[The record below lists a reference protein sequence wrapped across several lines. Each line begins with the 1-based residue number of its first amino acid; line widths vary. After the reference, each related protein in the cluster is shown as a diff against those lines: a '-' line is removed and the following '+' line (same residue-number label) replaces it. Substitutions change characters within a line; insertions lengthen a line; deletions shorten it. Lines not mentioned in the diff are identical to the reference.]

1 MEQTDKPVKG
11 EKFLQRVGKTLI
23 GNPTPQESPEDEAA
37 EYKKKTEAAKA
48 RGDYVQT
55 VEDLNNP
62 PSVKVIQEQ
71 RVKDADEE
79 RKAAEQRARDA
90 EDRERDRV
98 AEENRVAKEKAVAEE
113 TRRIEAENALKGQ
126 QNQILIDKLDEL
138 KKSQKPISEQ
148 FTEYFNFAEDLAKK
162 MGFERPATGQPQS
175 DNPQI
180 ALEIAKINAESA
192 QKDREWQ
199 LQLKESDRKWD
210 MEIMK
215 MNDSRAIEQAKLAQQ
230 GKRDDAL
237 FQAPQAIGAALAQG
251 LVDRQGGRGIRQE
264 QPGSPPGSPQ
274 TFKFQ
279 ATEGE
284 SGEVDCPV
292 CHTPVGVGP
301 HSDLAECVNCNSKFT
316 IERVPAVPAEKEE

>member
-1 MEQTDKPVKG
+1 M
-11 EKFLQRVGKTLI
+11 GKTLI
-23 GNPTPQESPEDEAA
+23 GNPNLQKSPEDEAT

-71 RVKDADEE
+71 RVKDAEEE
-79 RKAAEQRARDA
+79 RKAAEQRANDA
-90 EDRERDRV
+90 ADRERQRAEDDRKDAV
-98 AEENRVAKEKAVAEE
+98 EKAATEE

-126 QNQILIDKLDEL
+126 QNQILLDKLEEL

-162 MGFERPATGQPQS
+162 MGFERPSTGQPQS

-180 ALEIAKINAESA
+180 ALEIARLNIEDARAAREHER
-192 QKDREWQ
+192 QLEKDKR
-199 LQLKESDRKWD
+199 DWD
-210 MEIMK
+210 LRIMEL
-215 MNDSRAIEQAKLAQQ
+215 NDNRAIEQAKLAQQ

-237 FQAPQAIGAALAQG
+237 FSAPATIGAALAQG
-251 LVDRQGGRGIRQE
+251 LVDRQGEGGIKQ
-264 QPGSPPGSPQ
+264 QPGPQ

-279 ATEGE
+279 ATEGD

-292 CHTPVGVGP
+292 CASRGTPTKVGIGP
-301 HSDLAECVNCNSKFT
+301 HSDLAECVNCNTKFK
-316 IERVPAVPAEKEE
+316 IERVPATTEAEEK

>member
-1 MEQTDKPVKG
+1 MEQTDQKKVKG
-11 EKFLQRVGKTLI
+11 EEFLQRVGKTLI
-23 GNPTPQESPEDEAA
+23 GSPSQQKSPEDEAT
-37 EYKKKTEAAKA
+37 EYKKKTEAVKA
-48 RGDYVQT
+48 RSDYVTT

-79 RKAAEQRARDA
+79 RKAAEQRANDA
-90 EDRERDRV
+90 ADRERQRTEDDRKAAMEKAA
-98 AEENRVAKEKAVAEE
+98 AEEQK
-113 TRRIEAENALKGQ
+113 RIQAENDLKGQ
-126 QNQILIDKLDEL
+126 QNQMLLDKLDEL

-162 MGFERPATGQPQS
+162 MGFERPSTGQPQS
-175 DNPQI
+175 ENPQI

-192 QKDREWQ
+192 QKDREFQ

-215 MNDSRAIEQAKLAQQ
+215 LNDNRAIEQAKLAQQ

-251 LVDRQGGRGIRQE
+251 LVDRQGEGGIRQ
-264 QPGSPPGSPQ
+264 QPGPQ

-279 ATEGE
+279 ATEGD

-292 CHTPVGVGP
+292 CASRGTPTKVGIGP
-301 HSDLAECVNCNSKFT
+301 HSDLAECVNCNTKFK
-316 IERVPAVPAEKEE
+316 IERVPATTEAEEK